1 MLKSDFPPHEHP
13 NKFHMSHNKKL
24 PANNTLT
31 GMRAFY
37 VLWAGQFVSIFAT
50 RMTNFAITLWAWEMT
65 GTVTGLV
72 LVGVISYIPGVILS
86 PFAGTLI
93 DRWNRKL
100 VLALSDT
107 GAAISTV
114 ILLYLFTSG
123 QAEIWHLY
131 ATGALASA
139 FGAFQYP
146 AYAAVVT
153 TMVSKN
159 QYARANGMQTVVGS
173 ASGIAAPLLAG
184 ALLAIIDIPA
194 IMVIDL
200 ITFGLALFTLAIV
213 FIPQPK
219 TSKEAIAGKGSIWAE
234 TLYGFRY
241 ILNRQSLTAIF
252 LLFMLS
258 NIHAA
263 FGYPMMTPMILAK
276 TGDNAVIL
284 GMPRSAGS
292 IGFLVG
298 GLLMSV
304 WGGPKKRIH
313 SVNISFILWG
323 VLGAFIFGPAWS
335 MPRWLIGSFLM
346 ALFNPIINSAYIA
359 ILQAKV
365 DPDLQGRIFGLEN
378 AISTISFP
386 IGQLVAGW
394 LADNIFE
401 PAMLSGGSL
410 TKALAPL
417 FGTGPG
423 AGIGIVIAIG
433 GVIAICNGLIGYIVK
448 PIRDIETILPDHG
461 FTEQKT

>member
-1 MLKSDFPPHEHP
+1 MTSLRNQSGKY
-13 NKFHMSHNKKL
+13 
-24 PANNTLT
+24 PAKTTLT

-50 RMTNFAITLWAWEMT
+50 RMTNFAITLWAWDLT
-65 GTVTGLV
+65 GTAMGLV
-72 LVGVISYIPGVILS
+72 LVGVITYIPGVILS

-107 GAAISTV
+107 GAAVSTV
-114 ILLYLFTSG
+114 ILLYLFTTG

-153 TMVSKN
+153 TMVPKE
-159 QYARANGMQTVVGS
+159 QFARANGMQTVVGS

-184 ALLAIIDIPA
+184 ALLAVIDIPA

-200 ITFGLALFTLAIV
+200 VTFGLALFTLWIV

-219 TSKEAIAGKGSIWAE
+219 VSEEAQAGKGSFWKE

-252 LLFMLS
+252 LLFTAS
-258 NIHAA
+258 NIHAG
-263 FGYPMMTPMILAK
+263 FGYPMMTPMILSK
-276 TGDNAVIL
+276 TGDSSVIL
-284 GMPRSAGS
+284 GMTRSAGS

-298 GLLMSV
+298 GLIMSL

-313 SVNISFILWG
+313 AVNMSFILWG

-335 MPRWLIGSFLM
+335 IPLWLVGSFMM
-346 ALFNPIINSAYIA
+346 AVFNPIINSAYIA

-365 DPDLQGRIFGLEN
+365 EPGLQGRIFGLEN

-386 IGQLVAGW
+386 LGQLLAGW
-394 LADNIFE
+394 LADNVFE
-401 PAMLSGGSL
+401 PAMLPGGSMANTL
-410 TKALAPL
+410 GTI
-417 FGTGPG
+417 FGTGRG
-423 AGIGIVIAIG
+423 AGIGVVIAIAG
-433 GVIAICNGLIGYIVK
+433 FIAIFNGFLGYFVK
-448 PIRDIETILPDHG
+448 PIRDIETLLPDHG
-461 FTEQKT
+461 VTEEEQ